1 MRTVTGAETT
11 VLNSAHFATFARV
24 LVEDADGTYQDLTNQ
39 DSIDWVHS
47 GRIAQT
53 IDQIVATGD
62 FTFWRKQEGGNSLAP
77 LDEASLLN
85 RDIVPAYAP
94 LIDVGR
100 GIRCD
105 FATIAIGAS
114 PGGSDWKRVFTGVI
128 DRWNVEDDFVL
139 VSARDAIGA
148 EIADRWIEAE
158 TDYGTGPGRAIE
170 DVMQDILT
178 AWTTG
183 ITLYTPASPSFL
195 VTTYTQQ
202 RSSVMDALQQL
213 AALVGW
219 VIQPKW
225 DDGTSAY
232 RLTFYEPDRAPAST
246 DWTWADNRYEAIPD
260 FALDRLHIRNALSL
274 WYTNTS
280 GVRTQVTAS
289 DATSITNYDRQWME
303 IEEPDDSPIDTATEA
318 QDMIDAALLDLKDPI
333 ANQEM
338 KTFCF
343 WPVQLSD
350 YFQFNGNAVHYS
362 ANQAF
367 GITGFRHEFGGGHID
382 TFIRTR
388 GKPAGFIKPW
398 IARGNVVAPSSS
410 VTTFRQASA
419 PTATQIGD
427 LWIDSDDGDRLY
439 RWSGSA
445 WVDVQDGDIGQALTG
460 AAQGPFVR
468 ADPDQSGST
477 GLLDITIEDPE
488 LKITAIE
495 QQQKSD
501 SGGYG
506 GTWLTGWDRSTGTI
520 GVSTTLTR
528 GEDISLIGKH
538 NASIKV
544 RVIFKD
550 PNDVSQTWQFVHTF
564 DADDIAE
571 LTGLEIGFDDEGK
584 IRINWK
590 GDEDWTT
597 GYVTARGGSAPSDPT
612 PSTNH
617 GDLVGRTGSLVLD
630 GTGSTTRRT
639 AAMGE
644 EVFVKVLPESGGT
657 VVGPFKRRRG
667 DAEFIPPRVE
677 AEFDRDAQGNATLRL
692 IVTDPSGAI
701 VSPGPEYSKRAGSQ
715 AGDTWGSFSAVWDT
729 EPSNPPYSGTWV
741 EALTVPGGEEA
752 GIRWRI
758 SWKDEDGT
766 TRTIGNTHY
775 TARIDEHLTEL
786 ILPLDAGLPAND
798 GVTWFALS
806 GGQLQPGTANVL
818 QDWRTPI
825 PMPEGVVVEE
835 FEARVFRDATHDIAS
850 VRLIRGNIDGLATTL
865 VTLTGATGGWST
877 QVNTAVSETVTN
889 PNSYH
894 ADLQLRGVD
903 LVADARCAWVKVKYC
918 RFTQQQAY

>member
-246 DWTWADNRYEAIPD
+246 DWTWADNRYEAIPN
-260 FALDRLHIRNALSL
+260 FSLDRLHIRNALSL

-280 GVRTQVTAS
+280 GVRSQVTAS

-439 RWSGSA
+439 RWSGTA
-445 WVDVQDGDIGQALTG
+445 WVDVQDADIATAQADATQAIADAATAQGTADGKVVTFIQASAPTADGTGDLWFDSDDGNKLYRWSG
-460 AAQGPFVR
+460 AAWVEVQDDDIAQAISDALNAQTTADGKITTFYQASAPTAEGVGDLWHDTDDGKSYRWDGTDWNDSFGDVSERRPTAFVKEVR
-468 ADPDQSGST
+468 SSGTSVITIDIIDPD
-477 GLLDITIEDPE
+477 LRV
-488 LKITAIE
+488 TAIE
-495 QQQKSD
+495 FKKRDGSE
-501 SGGYG
+501 GGD
-506 GTWLTGWDRSTGTI
+506 TLDASWQTAWTSTTGTI
-520 GVSTTLTR
+520 GTSTTLQ
-528 GEDISLIGKH
+528 
-538 NASIKV
+538 
-544 RVIFKD
+544 RVINV
-550 PNDVSQTWQFVHTF
+550 PV
-564 DADDIAE
+564 AA
-571 LTGLEIGFDDEGK
+571 GLEGEVQWRMQFTDLDGNTQTVGDSFKVVNLEETSVELVLPYADLLLQSGAGITPTISGYLTPVGIGNVYAQGAVTLPEGLT
-584 IRINWK
+584 IEEVSMAVYRN
-590 GDEDWTT
+590 
-597 GYVTARGGSAPSDPT
+597 
-612 PSTNH
+612 
-617 GDLVGRTGSLVLD
+617 TGSDLLTCELRKVAD
-630 GTGSTTRRT
+630 GASQST
-639 AAMGE
+639 
-644 EVFVKVLPESGGT
+644 L
-657 VVGPFKRRRG
+657 
-667 DAEFIPPRVE
+667 IL
-677 AEFDRDAQGNATLRL
+677 TL
-692 IVTDPSGAI
+692 TTTTSGAWS
-701 VSPGPEYSKRAGSQ
+701 V
-715 AGDTWGSFSAVWDT
+715 
-729 EPSNPPYSGTWV
+729 
-741 EALTVPGGEEA
+741 
-752 GIRWRI
+752 
-758 SWKDEDGT
+758 
-766 TRTIGNTHY
+766 
-775 TARIDEHLTEL
+775 
-786 ILPLDAGLPAND
+786 
-798 GVTWFALS
+798 VTNS
-806 GGQLQPGTANVL
+806 
-818 QDWRTPI
+818 
-825 PMPEGVVVEE
+825 
-835 FEARVFRDATHDIAS
+835 
-850 VRLIRGNIDGLATTL
+850 
-865 VTLTGATGGWST
+865 
-877 QVNTAVSETVTN
+877 AVSELIAADTTYFMMVKF
-889 PNSYH
+889 NSVSVGS
-894 ADLQLRGVD
+894 DTRFRSL
-903 LVADARCAWVKVKYC
+903 KVSYTRPAYKY
-918 RFTQQQAY
+918 AY